1 MQPKTRK
8 ALKRMGTALLWMA
21 VLVGFVVLVSAA
33 VKVKDTTQCKGIVV
47 KLSGDDENFFIEEKD
62 IKALI
67 VKNKDLNPVG
77 KPVSS
82 INIGTLE
89 KVVAQDP
96 WVKQADLFIDN
107 NRVLNI
113 KVVQREPVARVFTT
127 TGNSFYLDAQ
137 RDRIPVSERYTARV
151 PVFTGFP
158 TDALQLQTADS
169 ALTAGIV
176 DFSTYVLND
185 PFWMAQ
191 VEQVNIN
198 GERKFEITPKLGDHI
213 IDFGEGTDVE
223 KKFTKLLAFYKEGL
237 SRVGWNNYTRINVAF
252 ENEVVCTRKDG
263 TPPPKPTPP
272 HIDSVDVDMAGT
284 GDIAATA
291 ITAAAPAKATTRHT
305 EHTEKPAA
313 KPAPKKEVKPSS
325 NNKTPKPP
333 AKTQRTP
340 KAVYKPADKP
350 INATKKHKTP

>member
-1 MQPKTRK
+1 
-8 ALKRMGTALLWMA
+8 
-21 VLVGFVVLVSAA
+21 
-33 VKVKDTTQCKGIVV
+33 
-47 KLSGDDENFFIEEKD
+47 
-62 IKALI
+62 
-67 VKNKDLNPVG
+67 
-77 KPVSS
+77 
-82 INIGTLE
+82 
-89 KVVAQDP
+89 
-96 WVKQADLFIDN
+96 
-107 NRVLNI
+107 
-113 KVVQREPVARVFTT
+113 
-127 TGNSFYLDAQ
+127 
-137 RDRIPVSERYTARV
+137 V

-158 TDALQLQTADS
+158 TDVPQLQTADS

-191 VEQVNIN
+191 VEQVNIT

-213 IDFGEGTDVE
+213 IDFGEGTDIE

-284 GDIAATA
+284 GDTPAMA
-291 ITAAAPAKATTRHT
+291 AAAPAKEATRHT

-333 AKTQRTP
+333 AKPQRTP
-340 KAVYKPADKP
+340 KAVYKPADKT